1 MQSVRMID
9 NDYDINGNLYLH
21 EMSEINL
28 SEPLMRWN
36 KYYTIGFYYLEDNM
50 DSLQDIMVKNLFME
64 TIEPGEL
71 KNPNEMSFEERI
83 DFFKSYFVAGCE
95 AKKYINT
102 NSPNPGLDTANTAL
116 DMFHMLLTVLIQ
128 NFIMNRNYP
137 CPETFENNI
146 HLKGAI
152 DLMLNII
159 ALNV

>member
-1 MQSVRMID
+1 M
-9 NDYDINGNLYLH
+9 N
-21 EMSEINL
+21 EINL
-28 SEPLMRWN
+28 SEPLIRWHN
-36 KYYTIGFYYLEDNM
+36 YYCIGFYYLQNSIDNLK
-50 DSLQDIMVKNLFME
+50 DSINAGVFME
-64 TIEPGEL
+64 TFIPGEL
-71 KNPNEMSFEERI
+71 KSPNEMSFEERI

-102 NSPNPGLDTANTAL
+102 NSPNPGLDTANTSL
-116 DMFHMLLTVLIQ
+116 DMFHMLLTLLIQ